1 MVVLN
6 RPLFLSISGI
16 GSACASLCITGLK
29 YFVLLFTEK
38 IFANHINFDIYFFHR
53 LYRMPEHVGFGHAV
67 YTAVQM
73 CQTDYVM
80 VVQHDHPFSL
90 KFRLFRDFISRIK
103 KGSGFLAIG

>member
-1 MVVLN
+1 
-6 RPLFLSISGI
+6 
-16 GSACASLCITGLK
+16 
-29 YFVLLFTEK
+29 
-38 IFANHINFDIYFFHR
+38 
-53 LYRMPEHVGFGHAV
+53 MPEHVGFGHAV

-103 KGSGFLAIG
+103 KGNGFLAIG